1 MADPS
6 SYRPR
11 PGEIP
16 DSPGVYR
23 FRDEHRRVIYVG
35 KAKSLRQRLA
45 NYFQDLAN
53 LHPRTRTMVTTAAS
67 VEWTVV
73 STEVEALQLEY
84 SWIKEYDPRF
94 NVKYRDDKSYPYLAV
109 TMNEEFPRV
118 QVMRGHKKKGVRY
131 FGPYGHAWAIRD
143 TVDLLLR
150 VFPVRTCSAGVFKN
164 AARTGRPCLL
174 GYIGKCSAPC
184 VERISAED
192 HQELAEEFC
201 DFMAGRTGTYLRR
214 LERQMGEAAE
224 DMEYER
230 AARLRDDIG
239 ALRKAMEKS
248 AVVLADAT
256 DADLIAVAED
266 ELEAAVQI
274 FHVRGGRVR
283 GQRGWVTDKVEEITT
298 GALVEHALQQLY
310 GEETGDAVP
319 KEVLVPAL
327 PDPVEPVQE
336 WLADRRGSGVSLR
349 IPQRGDKKALMETVQ
364 RNAQQALVLHK
375 TKRASDL
382 TTRSRALEEIADALD
397 LDSAPLRIECY
408 DISHLQ
414 GDDVV
419 ASMVVFEDGLARKS
433 EYRRFQI
440 KGFRGQDDVRS
451 MHEVITRRFRRY
463 LAEKERTGEW
473 ADGED
478 PGEGTPRADG
488 RDGVLSAP
496 PGSPAAPGGEADSG
510 HQSAPAHQP
519 APGHAATSGQEAAP
533 GDEAAP
539 GQEAAPGHVAA
550 PGDEAAPGQE
560 AAPGHVAAPG
570 DEAAP
575 GHQAAPGHVAAP
587 RDEAA
592 PSQEAAPGHQ
602 AAAPGH
608 DAADDL
614 ALADGSGLKDEDG
627 RPKRFAYPPQL
638 VVVDGGQPQVAAAQR
653 ALDELGIDD
662 IAVCGLAKRLEE
674 VWLPGDDDPVVLP
687 RTSEGLYLLQRVRDE
702 AHRFA
707 ITYQRTKRAK
717 RFRSSPLD
725 DVPGLGETRKQALIK
740 HFGSVK
746 KLRSATIDQICE
758 VPGIG
763 RKTAETVAV
772 ALARSAPATP
782 AVNTAT
788 GEIMDD
794 EDGAPETTA
803 DAPGE
808 PVSAGTPDERR
819 GQER

>member
-16 DSPGVYR
+16 DSPGVYK

-45 NYFQDLAN
+45 NYFQDLAG

-109 TMNEEFPRV
+109 TMNEEYPRV

-184 VERISAED
+184 VGRVSEEEHR
-192 HQELAEEFC
+192 ELAEEFS
-201 DFMAGRTGTYLRR
+201 DFMAGRTGTYIRR
-214 LERQMGEAAE
+214 LEKQMTDAAE
-224 DMEYER
+224 EMEYER
-230 AARLRDDIG
+230 AARLRDDID
-239 ALRKAMEKS
+239 ALKKAMEKS

-283 GQRGWVTDKVEEITT
+283 GQRGWVTDKVEDVTT
-298 GALVEHALQQLY
+298 AALVEHALQQLY
-310 GEETGDAVP
+310 GEETGDSVP

-327 PDPVEPVQE
+327 PDPVEPVQQ
-336 WLADRRGSGVSLR
+336 WLTDRRGANVSLR
-349 IPQRGDKKALMETVQ
+349 IPQRGDKKSLMETVA
-364 RNAQQALVLHK
+364 RNAQQSLILHK

-382 TTRSRALEEIADALD
+382 TTRSRALEEIAEALD

-440 KGFRGQDDVRS
+440 KGFEGQDDVRS

-463 LAEKERTGEW
+463 LAEKEKTGEW
-473 ADGED
+473 ADG
-478 PGEGTPRADG
+478 
-488 RDGVLSAP
+488 
-496 PGSPAAPGGEADSG
+496 
-510 HQSAPAHQP
+510 
-519 APGHAATSGQEAAP
+519 
-533 GDEAAP
+533 DELT
-539 GQEAAPGHVAA
+539 
-550 PGDEAAPGQE
+550 D
-560 AAPGHVAAPG
+560 
-570 DEAAP
+570 
-575 GHQAAPGHVAAP
+575 
-587 RDEAA
+587 
-592 PSQEAAPGHQ
+592 
-602 AAAPGH
+602 
-608 DAADDL
+608 
-614 ALADGSGLKDEDG
+614 LKDDEG

-638 VVVDGGQPQVAAAQR
+638 VVVDGGQPQVAAAKK

-674 VWLPGDDDPVVLP
+674 VWLPDDDDPVVLP

-707 ITYQRTKRAK
+707 ITYQRAKRAK

-763 RKTAETVAV
+763 RKTAETIAV
-772 ALARSAPATP
+772 ALAQAAPAAP

-788 GEIMDD
+788 GEIMEDT
-794 EDGAPETTA
+794 EDGTPGTTA
-803 DAPGE
+803 GAPGE
-808 PVSAGTPDERR
+808 PVPAGAPDERR
-819 GQER
+819 GQET

>member
-118 QVMRGHKKKGVRY
+118 QVMRGQKKKGVRY

-184 VERISAED
+184 VGRITPDD
-192 HQELAEEFC
+192 HWDLADEFC

-214 LERQMGEAAE
+214 LERQMAEAAE
-224 DMEYER
+224 EMEYER

-239 ALRKAMEKS
+239 ALKKAMEKS

-310 GEETGDAVP
+310 GEESGDAVP

-327 PDPVEPVQE
+327 PDPVEPVQQ
-336 WLADRRGSGVSLR
+336 WLTERRGSGVSLR

-382 TTRSRALEEIADALD
+382 TTRSRALEEIAEALD

-440 KGFRGQDDVRS
+440 KGFEGQDDVRS

-463 LAEKERTGEW
+463 LAEKEKTGEW

-478 PGEGTPRADG
+478 LTDGDRPTTGADATENG
-488 RDGVLSAP
+488 
-496 PGSPAAPGGEADSG
+496 AAPTENG
-510 HQSAPAHQP
+510 
-519 APGHAATSGQEAAP
+519 AAP
-533 GDEAAP
+533 THGP
-539 GQEAAPGHVAA
+539 
-550 PGDEAAPGQE
+550 
-560 AAPGHVAAPG
+560 
-570 DEAAP
+570 
-575 GHQAAPGHVAAP
+575 
-587 RDEAA
+587 
-592 PSQEAAPGHQ
+592 
-602 AAAPGH
+602 
-608 DAADDL
+608 
-614 ALADGSGLKDEDG
+614 ALADEPALTDGPALKDDDG

-653 ALDELGIDD
+653 ALDDLGIDD

-674 VWLPGDDDPVVLP
+674 VWLPREDDPVVLP

-707 ITYQRTKRAK
+707 ITYQRAKRAK

-772 ALARSAPATP
+772 ALAGATPAAP

-794 EDGAPETTA
+794 DDGAPETTA

>member
-11 PGEIP
+11 PGDIP
-16 DSPGVYR
+16 DTPGVYR

-131 FGPYGHAWAIRD
+131 FGPYAHAWAIRD
-143 TVDLLLR
+143 TVDLMLR

-164 AARTGRPCLL
+164 ASRTGRPCLL

-184 VERISAED
+184 VGRISPED
-192 HQELAEEFC
+192 HRELAEEFC

-214 LERQMGEAAE
+214 LERQMMEAAE
-224 DMEYER
+224 EMEYER
-230 AARLRDDIG
+230 AARLRDDVG
-239 ALRKAMEKS
+239 ALKKAMEKN

-283 GQRGWVTDKVEEITT
+283 GQRGWVTDKVEEVTT

-327 PDPVEPVQE
+327 PEPVDPVQE
-336 WLADRRGSGVSLR
+336 WLTARRGSSVSLR

-364 RNAQQALVLHK
+364 RNAQQSLALHK

-382 TTRSRALEEIADALD
+382 TTRSRALEEIAEALD

-419 ASMVVFEDGLARKS
+419 ASMVVFEDGLQRKS

-440 KGFRGQDDVRS
+440 KGFAGQDDVRS

-463 LAEKERTGEW
+463 LAEKEKTGEW
-473 ADGED
+473 TEGSGADG
-478 PGEGTPRADG
+478 
-488 RDGVLSAP
+488 
-496 PGSPAAPGGEADSG
+496 
-510 HQSAPAHQP
+510 
-519 APGHAATSGQEAAP
+519 
-533 GDEAAP
+533 
-539 GQEAAPGHVAA
+539 
-550 PGDEAAPGQE
+550 
-560 AAPGHVAAPG
+560 
-570 DEAAP
+570 
-575 GHQAAPGHVAAP
+575 
-587 RDEAA
+587 
-592 PSQEAAPGHQ
+592 
-602 AAAPGH
+602 
-608 DAADDL
+608 
-614 ALADGSGLKDEDG
+614 ALADGDTALTGPDAITRGLEEDVVDGSLKDDDG
-627 RPKRFAYPPQL
+627 RPKKFAYPPQL
-638 VVVDGGQPQVAAAQR
+638 VVVDGGRPQVAAARR

-674 VWLPGDDDPVVLP
+674 VWVPDEEDPVVLP

-707 ITYQRTKRAK
+707 ITYQRAKRAK

-746 KLRSATIDQICE
+746 KLRSATIEQIQE

-763 RKTAETVAV
+763 RKTAETIAV
-772 ALARSAPATP
+772 ALLRAAPAAP

-788 GEIMDD
+788 GEIIED
-794 EDGAPETTA
+794 EEPDTTGGSS
-803 DAPGE
+803 GE
-808 PVSAGTPDERR
+808 PVTAGAPDERR
-819 GQER
+819 GQET

>member
-6 SYRPR
+6 SYRPK
-11 PGEIP
+11 PGQIP
-16 DSPGVYR
+16 DSPGVYK

-45 NYFQDLAN
+45 SYFQDLAG

-118 QVMRGHKKKGVRY
+118 QVMRGHKRKGVRY

-164 AARTGRPCLL
+164 AARTDRPCLL

-184 VERISAED
+184 VGRVSDEEHR
-192 HQELAEEFC
+192 ELAEEFC
-201 DFMAGRTGTYLRR
+201 DFMAGRTGTYIRR
-214 LERQMGEAAE
+214 LEQQMTDAAE
-224 DMEYER
+224 EMEYER
-230 AARLRDDIG
+230 AARLRDDIE
-239 ALRKAMEKS
+239 ALKKAMEKN

-256 DADLIAVAED
+256 DADLMAVAED

-283 GQRGWVTDKVEEITT
+283 GQRGWVTDKVEAVTT
-298 GALVEHALQQLY
+298 GDLVEHALQQLY
-310 GEETGDAVP
+310 GEETGDSVP

-336 WLADRRGSGVSLR
+336 WLTERRGSNVSLR

-364 RNAQQALVLHK
+364 RNALQALGLHK

-382 TTRSRALEEIADALD
+382 TTRSRALEEIAGALD

-419 ASMVVFEDGLARKS
+419 ASMVVFEDGLQRKS

-440 KGFRGQDDVRS
+440 KGFEGQDDVRS

-473 ADGED
+473 TDGEN
-478 PGEGTPRADG
+478 ASSDG
-488 RDGVLSAP
+488 ISRDGASVDGTSTESAP
-496 PGSPAAPGGEADSG
+496 LGNAALE
-510 HQSAPAHQP
+510 
-519 APGHAATSGQEAAP
+519 
-533 GDEAAP
+533 GDTTGNAFAGNAFTE
-539 GQEAAPGHVAA
+539 
-550 PGDEAAPGQE
+550 
-560 AAPGHVAAPG
+560 
-570 DEAAP
+570 
-575 GHQAAPGHVAAP
+575 
-587 RDEAA
+587 
-592 PSQEAAPGHQ
+592 
-602 AAAPGH
+602 
-608 DAADDL
+608 
-614 ALADGSGLKDEDG
+614 EDG

-638 VVVDGGQPQVAAAQR
+638 VVVDGGQPQVAAAKR

-674 VWLPGDDDPVVLP
+674 VWLPHEDDPVVLP

-717 RFRSSPLD
+717 RFKASPLD
-725 DVPGLGETRKQALIK
+725 EVPGLGETRKQALIK

-763 RKTAETVAV
+763 RKTAEAVAV
-772 ALARSAPATP
+772 ALAQAAPAAP

-788 GEIMDD
+788 GEIMED
-794 EDGAPETTA
+794 EEVGAPVDTGTPE
-803 DAPGE
+803 E
-808 PVSAGTPDERR
+808 PVSTGASHERR
-819 GQER
+819 GQET

>member
-16 DSPGVYR
+16 DSPGVYK

-45 NYFQDLAN
+45 NYFQDLAG

-109 TMNEEFPRV
+109 TMNEEYPRV

-184 VERISAED
+184 VGRVSEEEHR
-192 HQELAEEFC
+192 ELAEEFS
-201 DFMAGRTGTYLRR
+201 DFMAGRTGTYIRR
-214 LERQMGEAAE
+214 LEKAMTDAAE
-224 DMEYER
+224 EMEYER
-230 AARLRDDIG
+230 AARLRDDVE
-239 ALRKAMEKS
+239 ALKKAMEKS

-283 GQRGWVTDKVEEITT
+283 GQRGWVTDKVEDVTT
-298 GALVEHALQQLY
+298 AALVEHALQQLY
-310 GEETGDAVP
+310 GEETGDSVP

-327 PDPVEPVQE
+327 PDPVEPVQQ
-336 WLADRRGSGVSLR
+336 WLTDRRGANVSLR
-349 IPQRGDKKALMETVQ
+349 IPQRGDKKSLMETVA
-364 RNAQQALVLHK
+364 RNAQQSLILHK

-382 TTRSRALEEIADALD
+382 TTRSRALEEISEALD

-440 KGFRGQDDVRS
+440 KGFEGQDDVRS

-463 LAEKERTGEW
+463 LAEKEKTGEW
-473 ADGED
+473 ADGDEL
-478 PGEGTPRADG
+478 
-488 RDGVLSAP
+488 RD
-496 PGSPAAPGGEADSG
+496 
-510 HQSAPAHQP
+510 
-519 APGHAATSGQEAAP
+519 
-533 GDEAAP
+533 
-539 GQEAAPGHVAA
+539 
-550 PGDEAAPGQE
+550 
-560 AAPGHVAAPG
+560 
-570 DEAAP
+570 
-575 GHQAAPGHVAAP
+575 
-587 RDEAA
+587 
-592 PSQEAAPGHQ
+592 
-602 AAAPGH
+602 
-608 DAADDL
+608 
-614 ALADGSGLKDEDG
+614 LKDDEG

-638 VVVDGGQPQVAAAQR
+638 VVVDGGQPQVAAAKR

-674 VWLPGDDDPVVLP
+674 VWLPDEDDPVVLP

-707 ITYQRTKRAK
+707 ITYQRAKRAK
-717 RFRSSPLD
+717 RFRASPLD

-763 RKTAETVAV
+763 RKTAEAIAV
-772 ALARSAPATP
+772 ALAQAAPAAP

-794 EDGAPETTA
+794 MEDGTPETTA
-803 DAPGE
+803 GAPGE
-808 PVSAGTPDERR
+808 PVPAGAPDERR
-819 GQER
+819 GQET

>member
-6 SYRPR
+6 SYRPS
-11 PGEIP
+11 PGQIP
-16 DSPGVYR
+16 DSPGVYK

-45 NYFQDLAN
+45 NYFQDLTG

-84 SWIKEYDPRF
+84 SWIKEFDPRF

-109 TMNEEFPRV
+109 TMNEQYPRV

-131 FGPYGHAWAIRD
+131 FGPYAHAWAIRD

-192 HQELAEEFC
+192 HRELADEFS
-201 DFMAGRTGTYLRR
+201 DFMAGRTGTYIRR
-214 LERQMGEAAE
+214 LEKRMTDAAE
-224 DMEYER
+224 EMEYER
-230 AARLRDDIG
+230 AARLRDDIE
-239 ALRKAMEKS
+239 ALKKAMEKN

-256 DADLIAVAED
+256 DADLIALAED

-283 GQRGWVTDKVEEITT
+283 GQRGWVTDKVEAVTT
-298 GALVEHALQQLY
+298 GDLVEHALQQLY

-327 PDPVEPVQE
+327 PDPVGPVQE
-336 WLADRRGSGVSLR
+336 WLTERRGAQVSLR
-349 IPQRGDKKALMETVQ
+349 VPQRGDKKALMETVE
-364 RNAQQALVLHK
+364 RNAQQSLVLHK
-375 TKRASDL
+375 TRRASDL
-382 TTRSRALEEIADALD
+382 TTRSRALEEIAEALD

-440 KGFRGQDDVRS
+440 KGRVGDTQVWHGEGQDDVRS
-451 MHEVITRRFRRY
+451 MHEVIARRFRRY
-463 LAEKERTGEW
+463 LAEKEKTGEW
-473 ADGED
+473 VE
-478 PGEGTPRADG
+478 E
-488 RDGVLSAP
+488 
-496 PGSPAAPGGEADSG
+496 
-510 HQSAPAHQP
+510 
-519 APGHAATSGQEAAP
+519 
-533 GDEAAP
+533 
-539 GQEAAPGHVAA
+539 
-550 PGDEAAPGQE
+550 
-560 AAPGHVAAPG
+560 
-570 DEAAP
+570 
-575 GHQAAPGHVAAP
+575 
-587 RDEAA
+587 
-592 PSQEAAPGHQ
+592 
-602 AAAPGH
+602 
-608 DAADDL
+608 DAAG
-614 ALADGSGLKDEDG
+614 AEGPAGGLKDDDG
-627 RPKRFAYPPQL
+627 RPRRFAYPPQL
-638 VVVDGGQPQVAAAQR
+638 VVVDGGQPQVAAARR

-674 VWLPGDDDPVVLP
+674 VWVPGDDDPVVLP
-687 RTSEGLYLLQRVRDE
+687 RSSEGLYLLQRVRDE

-717 RFRSSPLD
+717 RFRASPLD
-725 DVPGLGETRKQALIK
+725 DVPGLGEARKQALLK
-740 HFGSVK
+740 HFGSLK

-763 RKTAETVAV
+763 RKTAETIAV
-772 ALARSAPATP
+772 ALAEAAPAAP

-788 GEIMDD
+788 GEIM
-794 EDGAPETTA
+794 EEEEPGTTA
-803 DAPGE
+803 DPSGE
-808 PVSAGTPDERR
+808 PVAAGTPDRRR
-819 GQER
+819 GQET